1 MSHLV
6 SKTIQISKNLE
17 KVLAQKAPEVLEI
30 YQNYLELLEDIEIK
44 D

>member
-1 MSHLV
+1 MSKLV
-6 SKTIQISKNLE
+6 SKTIQISKIIE
-17 KVLAQKAPEVLEI
+17 KTLNQKAPEILET

>member
-1 MSHLV
+1 M

-17 KVLAQKAPEVLEI
+17 KVLIQKAPEVLEI
-30 YQNYLELLEDIEIK
+30 YQKYLELLEDIEIK